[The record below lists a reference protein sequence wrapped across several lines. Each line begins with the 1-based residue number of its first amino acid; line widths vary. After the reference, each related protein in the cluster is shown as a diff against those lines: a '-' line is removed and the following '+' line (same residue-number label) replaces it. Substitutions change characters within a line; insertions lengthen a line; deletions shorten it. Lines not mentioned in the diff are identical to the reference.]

1 MISEQIIEQVLDATD
16 LVELISQKVELKKKG
31 TRYVG
36 LCPFHSEKTPSF
48 QVNTALNFWYCQ
60 GCHEGGNAIKF
71 LMKYDNIDFRE
82 AVKQLAQHNNIPL
95 PDDAPLSDTDRQR
108 QLKKEALYILNE
120 EVAKY
125 YQSNLKQHKA
135 KVYIDKRWSMDFAES
150 IGMGYALPK
159 WDGLYK
165 YAQENLL
172 NIDLLL
178 ELGLL
183 KKNEEKDRIYDF
195 YRERIV
201 IPIYDKAA
209 RIIGFTCRD
218 ISGEDGVAKYF
229 NSSNSLI
236 YNKDTSI
243 FGISYAFRE
252 AIKRDRVY
260 CVEGG
265 PDVLR
270 LHMIG
275 IPNTVASLG
284 SSWTE
289 NQFGQ
294 LKKMTANI
302 CFIPDADIKKADEE
316 YPVGLKSVM
325 ENGKAALKLG
335 FNVRVRELPP
345 GEGNTKND
353 PDSYCTSKT
362 KFEDLKEEDFIV
374 WYADKLFH
382 NRTGTEAVHT
392 VVTEVCNLIA
402 LLDDEMKEEM
412 YLGQVREFYKDKNLW
427 NKAIKFARTQR
438 KARQVLEK
446 GKSFDR
452 ELYMKYGFFE
462 KYGGYY
468 MMNPKGGEDIQ
479 WSNFVMIPMF
489 HIRDSLNPKRMYRIK
504 NDKKEEEI
512 IEMKQEDLA
521 SLSKFR
527 QRVEGL
533 GNFIFEASEK
543 EMIKLK
549 KFLYEQTE
557 TAMEITQMG
566 WQRQGFYAFGNG
578 VYWDGQWKPVDEY
591 GIVRLSKGENYYL
604 PASSKIYVNDD
615 KLFQFERKFVH
626 LNYNS
631 ISMREIAE
639 KIVSVY
645 SDNGKV
651 GLCFLLAALF
661 RDIIVAHTKSFPIL
675 NLFGQKGAGKS
686 ELGNTLM
693 SFFIIRNTPP
703 NISNATI
710 AALNDTIAQCSNAIV
725 HLDEFKNDIDLEKR
739 EFLKGLWDGTG
750 RSRMNMDRDKK
761 REITSVDSAVI
772 VSGQEMATADI
783 ALFSRFVFLQ
793 FQKTEYSKEE
803 KALFMDL
810 TRVQGMGLTH
820 LTLQLLSHRA
830 KMQQGFVANYK
841 QCGDDILDHLKQQV
855 VEDRILRNWQT
866 LLAAFKTLELYIDF
880 PFSYKE
886 ILPVFVELII
896 EQNKSCKSSNEL
908 STFWNM
914 VSFLHQEGEIQ
925 LDGDYRIDVLDKLQ
939 TKEGKIEF
947 QHPTEVLQLRKN
959 RLFML
964 YKKYARQV
972 GDVAIPERTLES
984 YLKASKEYCGLKS
997 SVRFKRMMKGGY
1009 EATREVENSIGG
1021 KERKSTSDVDQ
1032 ALCFDYA
1039 KIKAMYGI
1047 DINVYVEDDEDE
1059 KEF

>member
-16 LVELISQKVELKKKG
+16 LVDLIGSKVELKKKG
-31 TRYVG
+31 PRYIG
-36 LCPFHSEKTPSF
+36 LCPFHKEKTPSF
-48 QVNTALNFWYCQ
+48 QVNPNLNFWYCQ
-60 GCHEGGNAIKF
+60 GCKVGGNAIRF
-71 LMKYDNIDFRE
+71 LMMYDNIEFRE
-82 AVKQLAQHNNIPL
+82 AVKQLAQRNNISL
-95 PDDAPLSDTDRQR
+95 PDEAPVSDAEKQR
-108 QLKKEALYILNE
+108 QLHKEALYILNE

-125 YQSNLKQHKA
+125 YQGNLKENKA
-135 KVYIDKRWSMDFAES
+135 KVYIQGRWDLTFAES
-150 IGMGYALPK
+150 VGMGYALPK

-165 YAQENLL
+165 YAEENALS
-172 NIDLLL
+172 IDLLI

-183 KKNEEKDRIYDF
+183 KKNEDKNRIYDF
-195 YRERIV
+195 YRDRIV
-201 IPIYDKAA
+201 IPIYDKSW
-209 RIIGFTCRD
+209 RVIGFTCRD
-218 ISGEDGVAKYF
+218 ISKADDVAKYF
-229 NSSNSLI
+229 NSSTSLI
-236 YNKDTSI
+236 YNKEDSI
-243 FGISYAFRE
+243 FGINFAFRE
-252 AIKRDRVY
+252 AVKKDKVY
-260 CVEGG
+260 TVEGA

-270 LHMIG
+270 LHQIG
-275 IPNTVASLG
+275 VSNAVASLG
-284 SSWTE
+284 GAWTE
-289 NQFGQ
+289 GQFSQ

-302 CFIPDADIKKADEE
+302 CFIPDADVKKADEE
-316 YPVGLKSVM
+316 FPTGIRFVM
-325 ENGKAALKLG
+325 KAGKDALGLG
-335 FNVRVRELPP
+335 FNVQVKELPP

-353 PDSYCTSKT
+353 PDSYFKAKA
-362 KFEDLKEEDFIV
+362 KFDDLKEEDFIV
-374 WYADKLFH
+374 WYADKLFKD
-382 NRTGTEAVHT
+382 RTGTEAVHT
-392 VVTEVCNLIA
+392 VVTEVCNLIV
-402 LLDDEMKEEM
+402 LLNDEMREEM
-412 YLGQVREFYKDKNLW
+412 YLGQVRNLYKDKNLW

-438 KARQVLEK
+438 KARQVLER
-446 GKSFDR
+446 GRSFDR
-452 ELYMKYGFFE
+452 DLYMKYGFLE
-462 KYGGYY
+462 NNGGYY
-468 MMNPKGGEDIQ
+468 MMNPRGGEDIQ
-479 WSNFVMIPMF
+479 WSNFIMIPMF
-489 HIRDSLNPKRMYRIK
+489 HIRDAMNPKRMYRIK
-504 NDKKEEEI
+504 NKNNEEEI

-543 EMIKLK
+543 ELIKLK

-557 TAMEITQMG
+557 TAAEVTQMG
-566 WQRQGFYAFGNG
+566 WQKQGFYAFGNG

-591 GIVRLSKGENYYL
+591 GIVRLNKGENYYL

-626 LNYNS
+626 LNYSSVPMNEVAS
-631 ISMREIAE
+631 RII
-639 KIVSVY
+639 SVY
-645 SDNGKV
+645 GDNGKV

-693 SFFIIRNTPP
+693 SFFIPRNTPP

-725 HLDEFKNDIDLEKR
+725 HLDEFKNDIELDKR

-793 FQKTEYSKEE
+793 FQKTEYTKEE
-803 KALFMDL
+803 KARFMEL
-810 TRVQGMGLTH
+810 NRIQGMGFTH
-820 LTLQLLSHRA
+820 LTLQILSHRA

-841 QCGDDILDHLKQQV
+841 QCGDDILEQLKQQV

-866 LLAAFKTLELYIDF
+866 LLAAFKTLESYIDF
-880 PFSYKE
+880 PFSYKQ
-886 ILPVFVELII
+886 ILPVFCDLIV

-908 STFWNM
+908 SVFWNM

-925 LDGDYRIDVLDKLQ
+925 LDSDYRIDFMDKLH
-939 TKEGKIEF
+939 TKEANIEF
-947 QHPTEVLQLRKN
+947 KQATAILQLRKN
-959 RLFML
+959 RLFVL

-972 GDVAIPERTLES
+972 GDNPIPQQTLES
-984 YLKASKEYCGLKS
+984 YLKASKEYLGTKT
-997 SVRFKRMMKGGY
+997 SVRFKRIMKGGY
-1009 EATREVENSIGG
+1009 ELTKEVSGEFGS

-1032 ALCFDYA
+1032 AMCFDYE

-1047 DINVYVEDDEDE
+1047 DINVYVEDDEED
-1059 KEF
+1059 KQF